1 MKSPVSK
8 GLKMMGH
15 STPLLFFVM
24 LKEDILIYI
33 YSREKEQTYQNLYLL
48 LVNPARKGIKK
59 L

>member
-1 MKSPVSK
+1 
-8 GLKMMGH
+8 MMGH

-24 LKEDILIYI
+24 LKDIYI
-33 YSREKEQTYQNLYLL
+33 YSREKEQTYQNLYFL

>member
-1 MKSPVSK
+1 
-8 GLKMMGH
+8 MMGH